1 MEHDRQYCTFYVA
14 GLYFGLDVLKVQEV
28 IRYQE
33 MTRVP
38 LAPPVVRGLINLR
51 GQIVTALDLRRRL
64 GLDDRPADQLPV
76 NVVVQTD
83 DGAVSLLVDEIG
95 DVLEVSE
102 KLFERPPE
110 TLQGTAR
117 ELIRGAYKLKD
128 RLLLVLD
135 TERTISVTGQ
145 ADIMNTQSTPR

>member
-1 MEHDRQYCTFYVA
+1 MADENQYCTFYLA
-14 GLYFGLDVLKVQEV
+14 GHYFGLDVLKVQEI

-38 LAPPVVRGLINLR
+38 LAPRVVRGLINLR
-51 GQIVTALDLRRRL
+51 GQIVTAIDLRIRL
-64 GLDDRPADQLPV
+64 EMRERPDDQLPV
-76 NVVVQTD
+76 NVVVHTD

-110 TLQGTAR
+110 TLRGSAR
-117 ELIRGAYKLKD
+117 ELIRGTYKLPD
-128 RLLLVLD
+128 RLLLILD
-135 TERTISVTGQ
+135 TERTVTLSAGVGF
-145 ADIMNTQSTPR
+145 

>member
-1 MEHDRQYCTFYVA
+1 MAETRQFCTFYLD
-14 GLYFGLDVLKVQEV
+14 GHYFGLDVLKVQEI
-28 IRYQE
+28 IRFQE

-38 LAPPVVRGLINLR
+38 LAAPVVRGLINLR

-64 GLDDRPADQLPV
+64 ELSERPADQQPV
-76 NVVVQTD
+76 NVVVHTD

-102 KLFERPPE
+102 RAFERPPE
-110 TLQGTAR
+110 TLRGTAR

-128 RLLLVLD
+128 QLLLILD
-135 TERTISVTGQ
+135 VERTVNLSGGGR
-145 ADIMNTQSTPR
+145 DLS